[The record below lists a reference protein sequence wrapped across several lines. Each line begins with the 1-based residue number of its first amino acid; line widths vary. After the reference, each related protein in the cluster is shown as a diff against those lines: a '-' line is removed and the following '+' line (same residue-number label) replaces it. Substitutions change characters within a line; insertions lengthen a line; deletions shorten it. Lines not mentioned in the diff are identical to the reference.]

1 MFEIMM
7 NVNLSS
13 NFKTPMT
20 RSVLVVFLLI
30 TASCSFKTVYN
41 NLDYIIPA
49 YIDHM
54 VDIDND
60 LSDLVDLRTI
70 TFLKWHRDDQLP
82 KYLNWLKHIKAQLL
96 SSRIDDIRYEQVL
109 YFIND
114 SSWFWLDIRDKFSVE
129 LARLLP
135 LLNEEQVDELFE
147 SLSESNEEFISK
159 NVSPS
164 KKEIGHLYEE
174 RLLDNFEEWLSY
186 LTDEQVKIL
195 KDSSSGFQ
203 SLSHQRL
210 KARLEWQRETREIL
224 VSENVINKTGKL
236 ESLFHRLSE
245 KHDKQYEKINTANK
259 ERLSGVILE
268 LIMTLQKDQQQHVLG
283 KLDYYIKMIEDLK
296 NQEWKL

>member
-13 NFKTPMT
+13 NFKTPMI
-20 RSVLVVFLLI
+20 RGVLVVFLLI

-41 NLDYIIPA
+41 NLDYLIPA

-109 YFIND
+109 YFINN
-114 SSWFWLDIRDKFSVE
+114 SSQFWSDIRDKSSAE

-159 NVSPS
+159 NISPS
-164 KKEIGHLYEE
+164 KKEIEQLYEE
-174 RLLDNFEEWLSY
+174 RLLDNFEEWLGY
-186 LTDEQVKIL
+186 LTDEQVKSL
-195 KDSSSGFQ
+195 KDSSSDFQ
-203 SLSHQRL
+203 SLSHLRL

-224 VSENVINKTGKL
+224 ISENIINKTGKL

-245 KHDKQYEKINTANK
+245 KHDKQYAKISTANK
-259 ERLSGVILE
+259 ERLSNVILE

-296 NQEWKL
+296 NQVWKL

>member
-13 NFKTPMT
+13 NFKTPMI
-20 RSVLVVFLLI
+20 RGVLVVFLLI

-41 NLDYIIPA
+41 NLDYLIPA

-60 LSDLVDLRTI
+60 LSDLVDLRTV

-109 YFIND
+109 YFINN
-114 SSWFWLDIRDKFSVE
+114 SSQFWSDIRDKFSAE

-159 NVSPS
+159 NISPS
-164 KKEIGHLYEE
+164 KKEIEQLYEE
-174 RLLDNFEEWLSY
+174 RLLDNFEEWLGY
-186 LTDEQVKIL
+186 LTDEQVKSL

-203 SLSHQRL
+203 SLSHLRL

-224 VSENVINKTGKL
+224 VSENIINKTGKL

-245 KHDKQYEKINTANK
+245 KHDKQYAKINTANK
-259 ERLSGVILE
+259 ERLSDVILE

-296 NQEWKL
+296 NQE